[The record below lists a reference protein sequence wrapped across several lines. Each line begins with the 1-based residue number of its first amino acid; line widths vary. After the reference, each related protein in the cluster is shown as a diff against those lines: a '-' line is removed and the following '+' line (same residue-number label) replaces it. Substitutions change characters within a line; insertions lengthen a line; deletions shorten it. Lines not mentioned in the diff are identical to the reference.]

1 MLAVLITRK
10 SLGSFTY
17 RSVTVVQMLTVL
29 RVLPTTF
36 TLSHSLLKIKSYLMT
51 LIVSSE
57 FKESLFSCFVYPI
70 IPSSFILLKVTES
83 DSRGQK

>member
-1 MLAVLITRK
+1 
-10 SLGSFTY
+10 
-17 RSVTVVQMLTVL
+17 
-29 RVLPTTF
+29 
-36 TLSHSLLKIKSYLMT
+36 MT

-57 FKESLFSCFVYPI
+57 FKERLFSCFVYPI